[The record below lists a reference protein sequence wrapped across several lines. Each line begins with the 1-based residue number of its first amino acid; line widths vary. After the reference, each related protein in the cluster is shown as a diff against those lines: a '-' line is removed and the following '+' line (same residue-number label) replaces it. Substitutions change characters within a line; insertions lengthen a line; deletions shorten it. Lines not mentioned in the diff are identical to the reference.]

1 MRQIG
6 IDTIEQIFKALDRQ
20 IEAYGGKPIELVVCG
35 GTALAALGLVT
46 RTTKDVDV
54 LGLIKQTGNRLSIEM
69 ISEFPGWLI
78 KASKKVERDFDLTE
92 NWLNL
97 DPASQVETGLPDGF
111 EERLVKKN
119 YGQCLTIHFISR
131 LDQIHFKLYA
141 AVDRD
146 DYHTQDLH
154 SLKPNE
160 KEIELAAKWTL
171 TQDVSEGFKLC
182 LKDFLTRNG
191 YAQVAERI

>member
-1 MRQIG
+1 MRQIDP
-6 IDTIEQIFKALDRQ
+6 DTVERIFRALEKQ
-20 IEAYGGKPIELVVCG
+20 IEVYDGKPIELAVCG
-35 GTALAALGLVT
+35 GTALAALGLVM

-54 LGLIKQTGNRLSIEM
+54 LGLVKQTEGSLSIEM
-69 ISEFPGWLI
+69 ISEFPGWLT
-78 KASKKVERDFDLTE
+78 KASKKVERDFDLTD

-97 DPASQVETGLPDGF
+97 GPTSQVETGLPDGF
-111 EERLVKKN
+111 EERLVEKN
-119 YGQCLTIHFISR
+119 FGQYLTVHFISR

-146 DYHTQDLH
+146 DYHLQDLL

-182 LKDFLTRNG
+182 LKDFLKRNG